1 MIRRNLYVGTE
12 NRMAARAHLYR
23 GVRITNHESLIT
35 MKVRIN
41 PSIFREYDIRGVVGR
56 DITPDVAEAIARGY
70 AAYIRSR
77 IPDSVSLIPVV
88 VGRDNRES
96 SPWIR
101 DAVVGALP
109 ASGCDVVDVGTVI
122 TPVFYFARVH
132 YGIDGG
138 VMITASHNPPEFN
151 GFKLA
156 HGFGTIYGEEI
167 QEIRRLAERG
177 EQVSGSG
184 SIEHQDIVPIYQA
197 MLKEKIRFGA
207 RRLRIVLDCGN
218 GTAGL

>member
-1 MIRRNLYVGTE
+1 
-12 NRMAARAHLYR
+12 
-23 GVRITNHESLIT
+23 

-41 PSIFREYDIRGVVGR
+41 PSIFREYDIRGVVGG

-70 AAYIRSR
+70 SVYLRRSSSPSPPLGGEGVGEGGR
-77 IPDSVSLIPVV
+77 LPVI

-101 DAVVGALP
+101 DAVVRGLV
-109 ASGCDVVDVGTVI
+109 ASGCDVVDIGTVI

-132 YGIDGG
+132 DGIDGG

-156 HGFGTIYGEEI
+156 HGLGPSTETRF
-167 QEIRRLAERG
+167 RRSVAWPKRERASRG
-177 EQVSGSG
+177 
-184 SIEHQDIVPIYQA
+184 
-197 MLKEKIRFGA
+197 
-207 RRLRIVLDCGN
+207 
-218 GTAGL
+218 

>member
-1 MIRRNLYVGTE
+1 
-12 NRMAARAHLYR
+12 
-23 GVRITNHESLIT
+23 

-56 DITPDVAEAIARGY
+56 DLTPDVAEAIARAY
-70 AAYIRSR
+70 ATYLRRSSSPSPPGGGEGAGEGVR
-77 IPDSVSLIPVV
+77 LPVV

-101 DAVVGALP
+101 DSVVRGLR
-109 ASGCDVVDVGTVI
+109 ASGCDVVDIGTVI

-156 HGFGTIYGEEI
+156 HGFGTIYGDEI
-167 QEIRRLAERG
+167 QTVRRLADAGETISGNGAVEERD
-177 EQVSGSG
+177 V
-184 SIEHQDIVPIYQA
+184 VPAYRS
-197 MLKEKIRFGA
+197 MLKQKIMLGP
-207 RRLRIVLDCGN
+207 RRLRDVLDCGN
-218 GTAGL
+218 GTASHVA